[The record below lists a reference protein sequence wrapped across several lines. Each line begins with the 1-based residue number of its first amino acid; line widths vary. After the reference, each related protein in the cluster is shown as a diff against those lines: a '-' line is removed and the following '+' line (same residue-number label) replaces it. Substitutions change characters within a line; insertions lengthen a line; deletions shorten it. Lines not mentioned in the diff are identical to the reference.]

1 MYTVM
6 INGTLA
12 EYDDAYEVAKVV
24 LDEDSIDYEEFD
36 QLLDESGPVEI
47 CGIKFDPSRIL
58 RELDPIAYNVYSSDW
73 ASEELPERRAQIEF
87 ELDRMYD
94 GEEQDFNGYTVTY
107 HEDEEEEPEDEEEWD
122 DDDDSSE

>member
-6 INGTLA
+6 INGTPA

-87 ELDRMYD
+87 ELNRMYD

-107 HEDEEEEPEDEEEWD
+107 NEDEEEEWD